1 MSKLG
6 FFLGGALAG
15 AAGLAAAA
23 LLDKGSSAPELP
35 GPSCPGS
42 PSELDCGGVVFA
54 LNEYFFKAHTLA
66 NRCSSLSLESSDL
79 CMGPIELPEDDLL
92 DKARNALDGG
102 LTRMVRGFKAED
114 LRSLRRQAAQLFA
127 DYRPM
132 FTRGNELLKAARMAG
147 VGVSTRELDIR
158 DRLDNR
164 LENEDW
170 FDDLDEGCSR
180 LNAFLTG
187 SADAAQEL
195 IDQLE
200 TLQKYGGPAPL
211 SLAGA

>member
-23 LLDKGSSAPELP
+23 LLDKNSSAPELP
-35 GPSCPGS
+35 GPSCGES
-42 PSELDCGGVVFA
+42 PAGLDAAGVVDA
-54 LNEYFFKAHTLA
+54 LNEYFFKAHELA
-66 NRCSSLSLESSDL
+66 RRCSTLSMESSEL
-79 CMGPIELPEDDLL
+79 CMGPIELPEDNLL
-92 DKARNALDGG
+92 QKAGNAIGGG
-102 LTRMVRGFKAED
+102 LTRVARGFRAED
-114 LRSLRRQAAQLFA
+114 LRSLHRQAAQLFS
-127 DYRPM
+127 DYRPV
-132 FTRGNELLKAARMAG
+132 FTRGNELLKGAAMTG

-164 LENEDW
+164 LDNEDW

-180 LNAFLTG
+180 LYTFLTE

-195 IDQLE
+195 IGQLE

-211 SLAGA
+211 SPAGA

>member
-6 FFLGGALAG
+6 FFLGGALVG

-23 LLDKGSSAPELP
+23 LLDKSSSAPELP
-35 GPSCPGS
+35 GPSCGDS
-42 PSELDCGGVVFA
+42 AAGLDARGAVDA
-54 LNEYFFKAHTLA
+54 LNEYFFKAHELA
-66 NRCSSLSLESSDL
+66 RRCSTLSMESGEL
-79 CMGPIELPEDDLL
+79 CMGPIELPEDSLL
-92 DKARNALDGG
+92 EKAANAIGGG
-102 LTRMVRGFKAED
+102 LTRVVRGFRAED
-114 LRSLRRQAAQLFA
+114 LRSLHRQAAQLFS
-127 DYRPM
+127 DYRPV
-132 FTRGNELLKAARMAG
+132 FTRGNDLLKGAAMAG
-147 VGVSTRELDIR
+147 VGVSTKELDIR
-158 DRLDNR
+158 DRLDNS

-180 LNAFLTG
+180 LNTFLTE

>member
-23 LLDKGSSAPELP
+23 LLDRNSSAPELP
-35 GPSCPGS
+35 GPSCGDS
-42 PSELDCGGVVFA
+42 PAGLDAAAVASA
-54 LNEYFFKAHTLA
+54 LNEYFFKAHELA
-66 NRCSSLSLESSDL
+66 RRCSTLSMESCELS
-79 CMGPIELPEDDLL
+79 MGPIDLPDDSLL
-92 DKARNALDGG
+92 QKAANAIGSG
-102 LTRMVRGFKAED
+102 LTRVVRGFRNED
-114 LRSLRRQAAQLFA
+114 LRSLHRQAATLFSE
-127 DYRPM
+127 YRPI
-132 FTRGNELLKAARMAG
+132 FQRGNELLKGASMAG
-147 VGVSTRELDIR
+147 VGVSTKELNIRE
-158 DRLDNR
+158 RLDNR
-164 LENEDW
+164 LDNEDW

-180 LNAFLTG
+180 LNTFLTD

-195 IDQLE
+195 IEQLE

>member
-23 LLDKGSSAPELP
+23 LLDKNSSAPELP
-35 GPSCPGS
+35 GPSCGDAPAG
-42 PSELDCGGVVFA
+42 LNAAGVVSA
-54 LNEYFFKAHTLA
+54 LYEYFFKAHELA
-66 NRCSSLSLESSDL
+66 RRCSTLSMESSEL
-79 CMGPIELPEDDLL
+79 CMGPIELPEDTLL
-92 DKARNALDGG
+92 QKAGNAIGGG
-102 LTRMVRGFKAED
+102 LTRVVRGFRAED
-114 LRSLRRQAAQLFA
+114 LRSLHRQAATLFS
-127 DYRPM
+127 DYRPV
-132 FTRGNELLKAARMAG
+132 FTRGNELLKDAAMTG

-158 DRLDNR
+158 DRLDNS
-164 LENEDW
+164 LANEDW

-180 LNAFLTG
+180 LNTFLTE

-195 IDQLE
+195 IEQLE